1 MARELRLL
9 EHFLLHLRKESV
21 TNTIAQFASDCDL
34 HVDESGSTYR
44 WLGILRGAE
53 LHWKTSQDFSLF
65 RTELDGIDGA
75 SPQIIFK
82 TQDRYVLFPFVFC
95 IAVKRIQIR
104 IQKNPK
110 LFAHPDRDPKLS
122 ARNRMRI

>member
-9 EHFLLHLRKESV
+9 EQFLLHLRKESV
-21 TNTIAQFASDCDL
+21 TNTIGQFASDCDL

-65 RTELDGIDGA
+65 CTELEGIDGA

-82 TQDRYVLFPFVFC
+82 TQDRYVLFPFV

-110 LFAHPDRDPKLS
+110 HFANPDRDPKIS